1 MESDSSP
8 QQQHQDTQQS
18 QTLVHLLIDVIN
30 LQSHLLNHGGGGL
43 PRPPTNKTALA
54 PMASSAPLDAQ
65 LRAAQAHYES
75 VQRLQRLH
83 LHQAT
88 IPNPIH
94 IVKPPRSDMSKAQA
108 ALNHCLSTV

>member
-8 QQQHQDTQQS
+8 QQHQHTQQS

-65 LRAAQAHYES
+65 LRAAQAHYEN

-88 IPNPIH
+88 IPIN
-94 IVKPPRSDMSKAQA
+94 VFKPPRSDMSKAQA
-108 ALNHCLSTV
+108 ALNHCWSTV